1 MSKALLRIPVPAA
14 PFGMLAFAM
23 LAVGMLATSAALAQT
38 PAVGEAAPEFTLQD
52 QNGKTHSLEQY
63 RGQWVALYFYPK
75 DDTPGCTTQACNFR
89 DNIFAFRDRDAV
101 ILGVSL
107 DDVSSHEEF
116 AEKYSLPFPL
126 LSDADGAVADQ
137 YGVLRNLGVM
147 KLAKRQTFLIGP
159 DGQVAKHYETVDVDT
174 HSQTILADLDEFISS
189 PES

>member
-1 MSKALLRIPVPAA
+1 MFIALRKT
-14 PFGMLAFAM
+14 LAFA
-23 LAVGMLATSAALAQT
+23 LCYGMLATTAAMADS
-38 PAVGEAAPEFTLQD
+38 PAVGDPAPDFKLLDQD
-52 QNGKTHSLEQY
+52 GKTHDLEQY

-89 DNIFAFRDRDAV
+89 DNIFAFRERDAV
-101 ILGVSL
+101 ILGISL

-126 LSDADGAVADQ
+126 LSDADGEVAEK

-159 DGQVAKHYETVDVDT
+159 NGQVAKHYETVDVDT
-174 HSQTILADLDEFISS
+174 HSQTILADLDSMTDTTGS
-189 PES
+189 